1 MRVRDWITATV
12 GLAAVVISVLVIG
25 GALRWTQALVAALVA
40 IALVPTIVSRRVL
53 LRSPLIAILGVAA
66 GLTAFQLIPLPMAL
80 LERLN
85 PTGMALRADGAA
97 LLDISPWQS
106 ASLDVA
112 GTLRGLGFFAILL
125 GIAKIAL
132 RIAVTERGR
141 YRILASI
148 AGLCG
153 VTAIVV
159 WIHELVGATTVY
171 GLYKPVFAGPHLLG
185 PLLNLNHLGCLMA
198 VGTVLAIGLAVHA
211 RQSNVVRV
219 AWVAVM
225 ALCGSLVVATVSRG
239 ATLALMFGVVV
250 VASTLIAQRLTDQ
263 NRRGGRRSEMLTK
276 SLPIAVVAVCTVFIV
291 IYSSAGNVS
300 RELGKLS
307 FDEISRPRTKF
318 AAWKAS
324 TTLVEESP
332 WVGVGRGGFETSF
345 TRVYPDAGFSTFSH
359 TENAY
364 LQAVVD
370 WGIPGAALIGIA
382 LGWFWVV
389 ALRRW
394 RDGPLM
400 AGALGALAVVAI
412 QSNVDFGIE
421 LLALAA
427 PATVIAATVA
437 YVPLREGRSRLLA
450 SGLRIAHVVGLLI
463 AAIALFSNATTTIAE
478 DHARITDTSSIDDIR
493 AAALRHPFDY
503 YVYAQAAQQLAR
515 AGDPSSVRLLNHALR
530 LHPTHPGLHRIAARF
545 LLRSRNPAQAASE
558 YAEAIR
564 VGGSPQL
571 LIKEAVALLP
581 RDHVLAAIP
590 VDYPYMEQMVQLLE
604 DLKRRDL
611 ALGWV
616 ASLQNREPGRSG
628 VCTMLFE
635 LALRDK
641 NLGAIESAQRA
652 CGEATLDPPMRIALV
667 RLLAPRGANEEVIR
681 LIGNVE
687 DWTGPIEVKIA
698 GWLALCDADIALER
712 WDEAKRC
719 VRRLDASA
727 LLSREAGI
735 EIRSRLDQIEKGKAP
750 HVVPSP

>member
-1 MRVRDWITATV
+1 M

-25 GALRWTQALVAALVA
+25 GALRWTQALVAVLVA
-40 IALVPTIVSRRVL
+40 IALVPTIASRRVL
-53 LRSPLIAILGVAA
+53 VRSPLIAILGVAA
-66 GLTAFQLIPLPMAL
+66 ALTAFQLVPLPEAILDVM
-80 LERLN
+80 N

-97 LLDISPWQS
+97 LLDVSPWQS
-106 ASLDVA
+106 ATLDVA
-112 GTLRGLGFFAILL
+112 GTLRSLGFFGILL
-125 GIAKIAL
+125 GLALIAL

-141 YRILASI
+141 YRILASVT
-148 AGLCG
+148 ALCG
-153 VTAIVV
+153 VTAGVV
-159 WIHELVGATTVY
+159 WLHELFGATSVY
-171 GLYKPVFAGPHLLG
+171 GIYTPVFAGPHLLG

-198 VGTVLAIGLAVHA
+198 VGTVLAIGLAVHG
-211 RQSNVVRV
+211 RQPNWVRV
-219 AWVAVM
+219 GWVATM
-225 ALCGSLVVATVSRG
+225 TLCGALVVATVSRG
-239 ATLALMFGVVV
+239 ATLALLVGVLVV
-250 VASTLIAQRLTDQ
+250 GSTLIAQRLTDQ
-263 NRRGGRRSEMLTK
+263 SRRIGRRSEMLTK

-324 TTLVEESP
+324 ATLVEESP
-332 WVGVGRGGFETSF
+332 WIGVGRGAFETSF

-389 ALRRW
+389 AQRRW
-394 RDGPLM
+394 RDGPLS
-400 AGALGALAVVAI
+400 AGALGALAVIAI

-421 LLALAA
+421 LLAIAA
-427 PATVIAATVA
+427 PATVIAATVS

-450 SGLRIAHVVGLLI
+450 SGLRIAHILGLGI
-463 AAIALFSNATTTIAE
+463 GALLLLSDATSTVAE
-478 DHARITDTSSIDDIR
+478 DHARIDETSTVDEIR
-493 AAALRHPFDY
+493 AVARRHPFDY
-503 YVYAQAAQQLAR
+503 YAYAQAAQQLAR
-515 AGDPSSVRLLNHALR
+515 TGDRASVPLLNHALR

-545 LLRSRNPAQAASE
+545 LLRSRNPAQAAIE

-571 LIKEAVALLP
+571 LIKEAVAVLP
-581 RDHVLAAIP
+581 ADQALAAIP

-616 ASLQNREPGRSG
+616 ANLQKREPRRNG

-641 NLGAIESAQRA
+641 NLTAIDNAERA
-652 CGEATLDPPMRIALV
+652 CGEGTLDPAMRISLV
-667 RLLAPRGANEEVIR
+667 RVLAPRGKHEEVIR
-681 LIGNVE
+681 LIGTVE
-687 DWTGPIEVKIA
+687 DWTGQVEVKAA
-698 GWLALCDADIALER
+698 GWLALCDAQIALQR

-735 EIRSRLDQIEKGKAP
+735 EIRTRLDQIEKGKTPLVPPAP
-750 HVVPSP
+750 